1 MAFPKVLIV
10 IPLENFKLRLHLD
23 NNEVR
28 IFDTKPYLEKGI
40 FQELKNSHYFQQVRT
55 FFGGVQWPN
64 DQDFSPATLY
74 LESIPLDSEEKSSL
88 TDEKQPQNL
97 RYHLDPFDRDSSGRV
112 SDRKPIR

>member
-64 DQDFSPATLY
+64 EQDFSPDTLY
-74 LESIPLDSEEKSSL
+74 LESIPLDFQEKSSL
-88 TDEKQPQNL
+88 MDKKQ
-97 RYHLDPFDRDSSGRV
+97 SKKS
-112 SDRKPIR
+112 PISPHSF